1 MTQIVCLS
9 QAPWQAIPTRTQQF
23 MSRMRDAEVL
33 FFEPPAERSDHN
45 YKKPGRQMRPNV
57 TVYTLPPMW
66 SSSMKQGFLFQ
77 RDCQRLGTFIQ
88 SKEQEHRFREP
99 LLWAATPLAIHLLDY
114 LAYKSLVYDC
124 DRYWTEFPLQWES
137 DLALA
142 SDLIFAASAGLVD
155 RLSPCSSNIALL
167 PNGCNY
173 PMFCR
178 EDLDTP
184 PGLAEL
190 QGPVMGFCGTIWKDL
205 DLSPV
210 VAIARRHPEWNI
222 LLLGR
227 TEHNPALATLQ
238 GLPNVRFLGRRPL
251 LEVPEYVQRFH
262 VCLDLRRTGSLGDDV
277 IPSRVYEYF
286 AAGKPVVRMCF
297 PGQMAEFPD
306 VMSGVYDNEEFIRA
320 CEAMLVNDAPWLPLQ
335 RRDYGAAAAWNMR
348 ADQIL
353 HILENSCLC

>member
-1 MTQIVCLS
+1 
-9 QAPWQAIPTRTQQF
+9 
-23 MSRMRDAEVL
+23 
-33 FFEPPAERSDHN
+33 
-45 YKKPGRQMRPNV
+45 
-57 TVYTLPPMW
+57 
-66 SSSMKQGFLFQ
+66 
-77 RDCQRLGTFIQ
+77 
-88 SKEQEHRFREP
+88 
-99 LLWAATPLAIHLLDY
+99 
-114 LAYKSLVYDC
+114 
-124 DRYWTEFPLQWES
+124 
-137 DLALA
+137 
-142 SDLIFAASAGLVD
+142 
-155 RLSPCSSNIALL
+155 
-167 PNGCNY
+167 
-173 PMFCR
+173 
-178 EDLDTP
+178 
-184 PGLAEL
+184 
-190 QGPVMGFCGTIWKDL
+190 
-205 DLSPV
+205 
-210 VAIARRHPEWNI
+210 
-222 LLLGR
+222 
-227 TEHNPALATLQ
+227 LATLQ